1 MTEDGGQSPSSS
13 PVKRQASSAKRRV
26 RGLVQITISVVLL
39 ALILRRVHWDEV
51 WTALRRIEPVWLA
64 VAWGLFLLGV
74 VIRSARW
81 STLLKALGIHRPLRE
96 LALWYFVG
104 GFFNVILPTGFG
116 GDAVRVA
123 ELAQDTQQVGPA
135 LNSVVVDRYLGIVVL
150 LAMGLAAGILWPG
163 AAPAGV
169 FLMTAVL
176 FAAGLLAAWLLRRPW
191 WTRLGGRADF
201 IGRVVRAG
209 RLPVMAEAIRPYDRR
224 TLAIGLGISLAF
236 NVLQIGWNMAIARG
250 LGLSLPPA
258 TYLVLVPLTALALLL
273 PAFGGLGVRELTYVG
288 LFGQVGVPAPTAVAL
303 SLGVYGITVATG
315 LIGGVMYLATGIRRT
330 RLHA

>member
-1 MTEDGGQSPSSS
+1 
-13 PVKRQASSAKRRV
+13 
-26 RGLVQITISVVLL
+26 
-39 ALILRRVHWDEV
+39 
-51 WTALRRIEPVWLA
+51 
-64 VAWGLFLLGV
+64 LFLLGIV
-74 VIRSARW
+74 VRAGRW
-81 STLLKALGIHRPLRE
+81 STLLHALSIHRPLRE
-96 LALWYFVG
+96 LTLWYFVG

-123 ELAQDTQQVGPA
+123 ELAQDTHQVGPA
-135 LNSVVVDRYLGIVVL
+135 VNSVVVDRYLGIIVL

-163 AAPAGV
+163 AAPGGV
-169 FLMTAVL
+169 LLMTAAL

-191 WTRLGGRADF
+191 WPRVGARADLIGRA
-201 IGRVVRAG
+201 VRAA
-209 RLPVMAEAIRPYDRR
+209 RLPVMAEAIKPYTRR
-224 TLAIGLGISLAF
+224 TIALGLAISLAF
-236 NVLQIGWNMAIARG
+236 NILQIGWNMAIARG

-315 LIGGVMYLATGIRRT
+315 LVGGVLYLVTGIRRT
-330 RLHA
+330 RLQRQS